1 MKLKKILAAVL
12 SVAMVA
18 TSVVLP
24 QDVGIVSAAGNRAT
38 PDTTTGLI
46 AYYGFEDSLA
56 NGAKEDAAATMQ
68 KGTATYSANGIKGK
82 AFDFSANADTQKLEN
97 ANTAVKMD
105 VSPTTTAFTVSYWV
119 KSPDAA
125 YTAMFYEGI
134 CTYFQFGSGG
144 AGEFPLG
151 RADMGSRDSWDAD
164 ARMGDHFRR
173 GTGSQTGN
181 WQMVTYTV
189 SDKGIATAYVDGQ
202 PISEYKTEDGYPENG
217 EGWFAYT
224 LDEGQTYKN
233 MFTDT
238 WGNGDVGYLGSGDWF
253 SNNYSGL
260 MDEVYIYERS
270 LTAEDVAALYNLG
283 NTPPAVETLSII
295 EPDKTLGIG
304 ETYQLTTSYAPANAS
319 VPTITW
325 KSSDAKIASVDVNGL
340 VTAVGDGTATI
351 TAETDNGKTASRVI
365 TVSSV
370 DVKAESVT
378 PAADKTALLLG
389 ETAQITYTYA
399 PENVTN
405 VEEKKKNVTY
415 KSSDENILTVDNAGK
430 VTAVGDGTATVTVT
444 FDGVKGDLVFT
455 VDGDP
460 ESEFISGGWVSE
472 GSMSKGFE
480 LADDATRN
488 FKLKVRGGEAVWNN
502 VALMIS
508 SNQTDGSEKP
518 DEKYGTIRGDN
529 WGWGTEVGNDA
540 ANVTWDMGT
549 NNGNLVDV
557 MKNADVDVKV
567 QRKGDKIIY
576 TMKAVN
582 GTTTYD
588 RVATFTHAVEVPTYV
603 SFAADTS
610 LVKVTKGKYYTKT
623 AAKAATCSQ
632 KGNKEYWSC
641 AEEADVRYKDADCT
655 EVYTGEEWQTAED
668 PDNHQPLEKVERVEP
683 SCVSMDDGYEEHY
696 TCPGCH
702 KNFKD
707 EAGTEEITDLS
718 QIAIK
723 PEHTWVVDES
733 KTTATC
739 TQSGTVTRECS
750 VCHRKE
756 EGIQVD
762 KLGHDYGD
770 WVTWPATC
778 TEAGSRTKTCKR
790 TGCTGEG
797 HIVTETIE
805 ALGHDYDEGVV
816 TAPTCTEK
824 GYTTKTC
831 SRCDDK
837 KIENETEAL
846 GHDYGDWEV
855 IKAAA
860 CTETGTR
867 TRTCKRTGCTGEG
880 HAETETIQAKGHTI
894 TKVPAKAAT
903 TTAPGNIEYYTCGEC
918 SKCFSDAEGTKEI
931 TLESTVIPVIADQ
944 GERAS
949 LELSTENVTLYTGK
963 QTNKVDVT
971 ANVTGASKTV
981 SWTSSA
987 PKVASVSNGTI
998 RALKKGK
1005 AVITV
1010 KANGIE
1016 KKINVTVKDPTI
1028 KVAQG
1033 KKSVNKITVKRKKS
1047 VKLKVTVSPSKSGM
1061 SLVKLSKKDKKYVKV
1076 TLKSGKLT
1084 IKGLKK
1090 GKATI
1095 KIKSGKGEK
1104 KIKVTVK

>member
-1 MKLKKILAAVL
+1 MKLKKMLAAML
-12 SVAMVA
+12 SAAMVV
-18 TSVVLP
+18 TSFVMP
-24 QDVGIVSAAGNRAT
+24 QDVGIVSAAG
-38 PDTTTGLI
+38 
-46 AYYGFEDSLA
+46 E
-56 NGAKEDAAATMQ
+56 E
-68 KGTATYSANGIKGK
+68 
-82 AFDFSANADTQKLEN
+82 EN
-97 ANTAVKMD
+97 
-105 VSPTTTAFTVSYWV
+105 
-119 KSPDAA
+119 
-125 YTAMFYEGI
+125 EI
-134 CTYFQFGSGG
+134 
-144 AGEFPLG
+144 
-151 RADMGSRDSWDAD
+151 
-164 ARMGDHFRR
+164 
-173 GTGSQTGN
+173 
-181 WQMVTYTV
+181 VT
-189 SDKGIATAYVDGQ
+189 
-202 PISEYKTEDGYPENG
+202 E
-217 EGWFAYT
+217 
-224 LDEGQTYKN
+224 
-233 MFTDT
+233 
-238 WGNGDVGYLGSGDWF
+238 
-253 SNNYSGL
+253 
-260 MDEVYIYERS
+260 
-270 LTAEDVAALYNLG
+270 
-283 NTPPAVETLSII
+283 
-295 EPDKTLGIG
+295 
-304 ETYQLTTSYAPANAS
+304 
-319 VPTITW
+319 TIT
-325 KSSDAKIASVDVNGL
+325 
-340 VTAVGDGTATI
+340 
-351 TAETDNGKTASRVI
+351 
-365 TVSSV
+365 
-370 DVKAESVT
+370 
-378 PAADKTALLLG
+378 
-389 ETAQITYTYA
+389 
-399 PENVTN
+399 
-405 VEEKKKNVTY
+405 
-415 KSSDENILTVDNAGK
+415 
-430 VTAVGDGTATVTVT
+430 
-444 FDGVKGDLVFT
+444 
-455 VDGDP
+455 
-460 ESEFISGGWVSE
+460 GGWLVA
-472 GSMSKGFE
+472 GSLSKGLE
-480 LADDATRN
+480 LEDDSTRN
-488 FKLKVRGGEAVWNN
+488 FKLEVKGGDAVWNN

-508 SNQTDGSEKP
+508 SNKTDGSSAP
-518 DEKYGTIRGDN
+518 DQKYGTVRGDN
-529 WGWGTEVGNDA
+529 WGWGTEVGENA
-540 ANVTWDMGT
+540 GSVTFEMGT
-549 NNGNLVDV
+549 ANGDLVSV
-557 MKNADVDVKV
+557 MRDAQIDVKV

-582 GTTTYD
+582 GETTYD
-588 RVATFTHAVEVPTYV
+588 RVATFTHAVKVPTYI
-603 SFAADTS
+603 SFASDVST
-610 LVKVTKGKYYTKT
+610 VVITKGKYYTKT
-623 AAKAATCSQ
+623 VAKEASCVEE
-632 KGNKEYWSC
+632 GNQEYWSC
-641 AEEADVRYKDADCT
+641 EEEPDVRYKDAECT
-655 EVYTGEEWQTAED
+655 EAFTDEEWKIEKTAHRME
-668 PDNHQPLEKVERVEP
+668 QVAKKEP
-683 SCVSMDDGYEEHY
+683 SCVSQSDGREAYY
-696 TCPGCH
+696 KCSVCN
-702 KNFKD
+702 KSFKD
-707 EAGTEEITDLS
+707 EAGTQGIVSPDDAVELKIPWENGHKWI
-718 QIAIK
+718 
-723 PEHTWVVDES
+723 VDEEH
-733 KTTATC
+733 TTATC
-739 TQSGTVTRECS
+739 TTSGTATRECS
-750 VCHRKE
+750 VCHTKE
-756 EGIQVD
+756 EGVQVD

-816 TAPTCTEK
+816 AAPTCTAK

-855 IKAAA
+855 IKAAT

-903 TTAPGNIEYYTCGEC
+903 TTTPGNIEYYTCGEC

-963 QTNKVDVT
+963 QTNKAVVT
-971 ANVTGASKTV
+971 AKVTGASKTV

-1033 KKSVNKITVKRKKS
+1033 KKSVSKVTVKRKKS